1 VPRSFRDCIAGLI
14 ASAAVIGF
22 GARDGSAQSLWIPRD
37 RGGSVTLEALKP
49 SLELVD
55 QDFFSAALFLNVR
68 APIGGSTFL
77 VAEVPYASF
86 HGDFALFIGSSRV
99 SESTAGNLYLG
110 FEGSGSGSPLFG
122 EFGVRLPTTEKNGY
136 PANLLGQSADLGR
149 LDAFF
154 AQVISVHAAFNL
166 RTVTQGGIAN
176 RWRLGTAFAVPTE
189 GGGDPEIFALY
200 AWQTAY
206 EGRAVRVGAA
216 ASGTLFI
223 TDDTG
228 NLGGRAETQLEFHA
242 DFGPWRV
249 RPGVEMKLP
258 LGAAASYVP
267 IVLGASVSV
276 GL

>member
-1 VPRSFRDCIAGLI
+1 MPRSFRDCIAGLI

-86 HGDFALFIGSSRV
+86 HGDFALFI
-99 SESTAGNLYLG
+99 
-110 FEGSGSGSPLFG
+110 
-122 EFGVRLPTTEKNGY
+122 
-136 PANLLGQSADLGR
+136 
-149 LDAFF
+149 
-154 AQVISVHAAFNL
+154 
-166 RTVTQGGIAN
+166 
-176 RWRLGTAFAVPTE
+176 
-189 GGGDPEIFALY
+189 
-200 AWQTAY
+200 
-206 EGRAVRVGAA
+206 
-216 ASGTLFI
+216 